1 MGSQTPAGNYAYH
14 INDLDQLT
22 SSRINN
28 AVKFQSANFA
38 GLTFGAMYGF
48 SNSTQFAGTPTTT
61 GANGSQGSSSA
72 YSFGANYAQGP
83 FGIGAAYTNIRFPNG
98 AQPAFGV
105 SIANLNTQGLRD
117 LETVGV
123 GARYAIAAALVWAN
137 WTHTKF
143 VPLSG
148 ETSKLNNYEIGG
160 RYAFTPALS
169 GGLGYTF
176 SKLDGRFDGKWPG
189 QRRARLCVVEAHGR
203 VRERGLP
210 EGVGQQHDQRPRG
223 AGAGRDRLVGVV
235 HRQRGR
241 EHAVRHANRPASQVL
256 ISVRPFGAFH
266 EDRLV

>member
-1 MGSQTPAGNYAYH
+1 MTARSAGGAIFGRQAFVGLSKNGIGSLTFGRQYSFSTDYIGANYSMGSQTPAGNYAYH

-105 SIANLNTQGLRD
+105 SIANLNTQGCATSRRSAS
-117 LETVGV
+117 
-123 GARYAIAAALVWAN
+123 ARAMRSRR
-137 WTHTKF
+137 
-143 VPLSG
+143 PSC
-148 ETSKLNNYEIGG
+148 G
-160 RYAFTPALS
+160 RTGPTRS
-169 GGLGYTF
+169 
-176 SKLDGRFDGKWPG
+176 SCRC
-189 QRRARLCVVEAHGR
+189 RARR
-203 VRERGLP
+203 R
-210 EGVGQQHDQRPRG
+210 
-223 AGAGRDRLVGVV
+223 
-235 HRQRGR
+235 
-241 EHAVRHANRPASQVL
+241 S
-256 ISVRPFGAFH
+256 
-266 EDRLV
+266 